1 VERFRERPSE
11 RIVPDAW
18 RFAAV
23 PTAGAVL
30 CGLLGWGVAGW
41 LLAGLAVF
49 VVAFF
54 RNPDRGLSPDPR
66 CVVSPADGWVLDVSE
81 IEEADGA
88 KALRIAIFLTVFD
101 VHVNRMP
108 IGGRVMD
115 IERTGSRFLAAMN
128 PDAESDNVRCTLTLE
143 TEQGLRFRV
152 TQITGL
158 IARRIV
164 CHPQVGQWVD
174 RGLRFGLIRF
184 GSRTDVVLP
193 VAAVPLVAKGARVL
207 GGSTA
212 IAWLEQGA

>member
-23 PTAGAVL
+23 PGGGALV
-30 CGLLGWGVAGW
+30 CGLLGWSFLGW

-108 IGGRVMD
+108 LGGRVVE
-115 IERTGSRFLAAMN
+115 IERSGSRFLAAMN
-128 PDAESDNVRCTLTLE
+128 PDAERDNVRCTLTLE
-143 TEQGLRFRV
+143 TEEGVRFRV

-164 CHPQVGQWVD
+164 CHPRVGQWVD

-193 VAAVPLVAKGARVL
+193 LGAVPLVAKGARVI

-212 IAWLEQGA
+212 IAWLEPGA

>member
-23 PTAGAVL
+23 PAGGALL
-30 CGLLGWGVAGW
+30 CALLGWGFLGW
-41 LLAGLAVF
+41 LAVALAVF

-81 IEEADGA
+81 IEGADGS
-88 KALRIAIFLTVFD
+88 KALRVAIFLTVFD

-108 IGGRVMD
+108 LGGRVVD
-115 IERTGSRFLAAMN
+115 IERTGNRFLAAMN
-128 PDAESDNVRCTLTLE
+128 PDAEHDNVRCALTLE
-143 TEQGLRFRV
+143 TERGTRFQV

-164 CHPQVGQWVD
+164 CHPTVGQWVD

-193 VAAVPLVAKGARVL
+193 VSAVPLVARGARVL

-212 IAWLEQGA
+212 IAWLEEAA

>member
-18 RFAAV
+18 RFAAL
-23 PTAGAVL
+23 PAGGALV
-30 CGLLGWGVAGW
+30 CALLGWGA
-41 LLAGLAVF
+41 LAWILAALALF

-54 RNPDRGLSPDPR
+54 RNPERGLSPDPR

-81 IEEADGA
+81 IEQADGT
-88 KALRIAIFLTVFD
+88 KGLRIAVFLSVFD

-108 IGGRVMD
+108 LGGRVVD

-128 PDAESDNVRCTLTLE
+128 PAAEHGNVRCTLTLE
-143 TEQGLRFRV
+143 TEQGVRFKV

-164 CHPQVGQWVD
+164 CHPRVGQWVD

-193 VAAVPLVAKGARVL
+193 LGAVPLVAKGARVL

-212 IAWLEQGA
+212 IAWLESGA

>member
-1 VERFRERPSE
+1 MERFRERPSE

-23 PTAGAVL
+23 LAGVVVA
-30 CGLLGWGVAGW
+30 CALLGWAWLGW
-41 LLAGLAVF
+41 LSAVLAVF

-54 RNPDRGLSPDPR
+54 RNPNRGLSPDPR

-81 IEEADGA
+81 IEGADGS

-108 IGGRVMD
+108 LGGRVVD

-128 PDAESDNVRCTLTLE
+128 PDAERDNVRCTLTLE
-143 TEQGLRFRV
+143 TERGTRFQV

-164 CHPQVGQWVD
+164 CHPTVGQWVD

-193 VAAVPLVAKGARVL
+193 LGAVPLVARGARVL

-212 IAWLEQGA
+212 IAWMEGEA